1 MISAVVTQFIFALRA
16 LPPHDRLIAIR
27 EFGRMA
33 EDLQD
38 EALEEARHL
47 AAGELSTITR
57 G

>member
-1 MISAVVTQFIFALRA
+1 MNSPVVVQFVFALRA
-16 LPPHDRLIAIR
+16 LPPHERLVAIR

-47 AAGELSTITR
+47 AAGEPFTITR

>member
-16 LPPHDRLIAIR
+16 LAPHDRLVAIR

-47 AAGELSTITR
+47 AVNQPFTITR